1 MAQGERTGMSQN
13 AIQRLGFYLLVLVTL
28 YASLGAG

>member
-1 MAQGERTGMSQN
+1 MSQN

-28 YASLGAG
+28 YASFGAG